1 MIRHKPFSQA
11 CENNQQPILEVLQRH
26 LADVDHVLEI
36 GSGTGQHAAFFAP
49 HLAHLTWQT
58 SDLAEHHH
66 GIRLWVEDASVDNLM
81 MPLELDVTA
90 RPWPI
95 DTTGA
100 VFSANTAHIMSWLVV
115 REFVTGAAGI
125 LKEDGVFCLYGP
137 FNYAGRYTSDS
148 NERFDRSL
156 KLRGCGSGIRDFEAV
171 DEIAGAAGLCLV
183 EDNAMPA
190 NNRLLVWRKTG

>member
-58 SDLAEHHH
+58 SDLAEHHE
-66 GIRLWVEDASVDNLM
+66 GIRLWVEDASVNNLM
-81 MPLELDVTA
+81 MPLELDVTT

-100 VFSANTAHIMSWLVV
+100 VFSANTAHIMSWSVV
-115 REFVTGAAGI
+115 REFVAGAAGI

-137 FNYAGRYTSDS
+137 FNYAGKYTSDS
-148 NERFDRSL
+148 NERFDQSL
-156 KLRGCGSGIRDFEAV
+156 RLRGCGSGIRDFEAV
-171 DEIAGAAGLCLV
+171 DELAGAAGLCLV

-190 NNRLLVWRKTG
+190 NNRLLVWRKPG